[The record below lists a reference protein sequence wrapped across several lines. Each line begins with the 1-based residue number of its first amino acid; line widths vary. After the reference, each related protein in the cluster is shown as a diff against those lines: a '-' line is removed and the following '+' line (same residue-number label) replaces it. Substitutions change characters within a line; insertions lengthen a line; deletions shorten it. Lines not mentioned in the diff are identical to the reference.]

1 MDWGRKD
8 YPGTK
13 SRKTSCVKR
22 QQRKTEQL
30 EKERE
35 EEREKTESCSGTKD
49 LGKEK
54 QGKSRI

>member
-8 YPGTK
+8 YAGTK

-35 EEREKTESCSGTKD
+35 EGREKTASCSGTKG
-49 LGKEK
+49 LGEEKE
-54 QGKSRI
+54 GKSRM